1 MVLWH
6 VILNQKYSSLINRK
20 VHTLRTLSAQ
30 IWSEII
36 EEEPCLTDSIQDQVE
51 IVCSCLIHCH
61 YFRCSL
67 HLWYFKELGVFQP
80 YLTFMSKQRLA
91 LWKDMFCK
99 IMSAISAVMG
109 TKFQVQKISV
119 REIYQRFLDLKK
131 KKSNN
136 FLYLLL
142 HTTFFHTQDNIH
154 DWLST
159 LEYYRNILLSLDC
172 FFLLFIYFKS
182 IFALPLNILANVHR
196 EKFVYQESCLQGT
209 AGECQVYVPSMA
221 AFWHI

>member
-6 VILNQKYSSLINRK
+6 VILSQKYSSLINRK
-20 VHTLRTLSAQ
+20 VHTLRTLPAQ

-36 EEEPCLTDSIQDQVE
+36 EEEPCLTDSIKDQVE

-67 HLWYFKELGVFQP
+67 HLWYFKELGFSSPAWHSCQ
-80 YLTFMSKQRLA
+80 SQRLA

-142 HTTFFHTQDNIH
+142 QTTLFHSQDNIH

-172 FFLLFIYFKS
+172 FLFIYLF
-182 IFALPLNILANVHR
+182 
-196 EKFVYQESCLQGT
+196 
-209 AGECQVYVPSMA
+209 
-221 AFWHI
+221 